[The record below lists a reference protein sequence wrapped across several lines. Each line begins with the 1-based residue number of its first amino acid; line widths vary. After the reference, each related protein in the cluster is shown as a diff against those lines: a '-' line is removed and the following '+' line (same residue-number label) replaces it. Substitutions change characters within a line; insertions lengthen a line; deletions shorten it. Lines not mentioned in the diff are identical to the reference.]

1 VNDIT
6 PQELS
11 FIADYV
17 KRVTGIHLDQ
27 SKKYL
32 IESRFKP
39 LMRELNLNS
48 FAEFNTR
55 LSRDPALQKRVI
67 DAITTRETYFF
78 RDNGPFELL
87 RHKLFPE
94 MINKKLR
101 SAAGMRPSIRIWSA
115 ACSTGQEVYSIAI
128 ILRELITN
136 IEAWDVRILGTDIS
150 DAAIQK
156 ASYAK
161 YSRLEVERGLPPQ
174 VLSRWF
180 TPEGD
185 LFKVRDDV
193 RFMAT
198 FQKGNLLEPF
208 NHLGKFDLIL
218 CRNVAIYF
226 THQDKMLLFERIAT
240 QLNPGG
246 FLIVGASE
254 SLTLYTQRFTMKQAN
269 NSVYYEV
276 NL

>member
-94 MINKKLR
+94 MINKKQR

>member
-1 VNDIT
+1 MNEIS
-6 PQELS
+6 PQELT

-39 LMRELNLNS
+39 LMRELNLKS
-48 FAEFNTR
+48 YGEFNTR

-78 RDNGPFELL
+78 RDNSPFELL
-87 RHKLFPE
+87 RYKIFPE
-94 MINKKLR
+94 MINKKR
-101 SAAGMRPSIRIWSA
+101 RAATGMRPAMRIWSA
-115 ACSTGQEVYSIAI
+115 ACSTGQEVYSAAI
-128 ILRELITN
+128 ILRELIPN
-136 IEAWDVRILGTDIS
+136 IEAWDIRILGTDIS

-174 VLSRWF
+174 LLSRWF
-180 TPEGD
+180 VAEGD
-185 LFKVRDDV
+185 LYKVRDDV
-193 RFMAT
+193 RFMAA
-198 FQKGNLLEPF
+198 FQKGNLLESF
-208 NHLGKFDLIL
+208 NHLGKFDLIFA
-218 CRNVAIYF
+218 RNVAIYF
-226 THQDKMLLFERIAT
+226 THQDKIRLFERIAD

-246 FLIVGASE
+246 VLIVGASE
-254 SLTLYTQRFTMKQAN
+254 SLTLYTQRFSMKQAH

-276 NL
+276 KA